1 MIYLQRSK
9 VLGAM
14 EDHQQDQERKDF
26 HWVQGNLFDI
36 VAVSVKINH
45 KISLITMGLKPNCKD
60 FVFVL

>member
-26 HWVQGNLFDI
+26 HWVQENLFDI
-36 VAVSVKINH
+36 SEKHGSSVSENK
-45 KISLITMGLKPNCKD
+45 S
-60 FVFVL
+60 